1 MVITRETRDEIEAAI
16 QAAIGKCIKSDSFIR
31 QIVEKVTEAVT
42 RTLQDTLTKLETSM
56 VSLEGKF
63 VTEIK
68 NLEDHAKRLEHDKIA
83 LEKQVDRLDQAN
95 RTCNLRLFNL
105 KEIPHENTR
114 EQVMQILNNKLA
126 LRLENDDIQICYR
139 VGKKEENKPRGIFLK
154 GSGIV
159 VREDLTKV
167 RLELLNYAIEKIG
180 LKSVWTENSKI
191 YAIGGDRKIAII
203 RNKQDV
209 TKMA

>member
-1 MVITRETRDEIEAAI
+1 
-16 QAAIGKCIKSDSFIR
+16 
-31 QIVEKVTEAVT
+31 
-42 RTLQDTLTKLETSM
+42 
-56 VSLEGKF
+56 
-63 VTEIK
+63 
-68 NLEDHAKRLEHDKIA
+68 
-83 LEKQVDRLDQAN
+83 
-95 RTCNLRLFNL
+95 
-105 KEIPHENTR
+105 
-114 EQVMQILNNKLA
+114 MQILNNKSA

-139 VGKKEENKPRGIFLK
+139 VGKKEENKPRGIFLKFKNQNIKEAIYRKKKLFK

-180 LKSVWTENSKI
+180 LKSMWTENSKI

-209 TKMA
+209 AKMA

>member
-1 MVITRETRDEIEAAI
+1 
-16 QAAIGKCIKSDSFIR
+16 
-31 QIVEKVTEAVT
+31 
-42 RTLQDTLTKLETSM
+42 M
-56 VSLEGKF
+56 VSLEEKF

-105 KEIPHENTR
+105 KE
-114 EQVMQILNNKLA
+114 
-126 LRLENDDIQICYR
+126 NDDIQICYR
-139 VGKKEENKPRGIFLK
+139 VGKKEENKPRGIFLKVKDQNIKEAIYRKKKLFK

-180 LKSVWTENSKI
+180 LKKVWTENSKI

-209 TKMA
+209 AKMA